1 MAANQSIW
9 RKKPISAYEADLN
22 KSELKRVL
30 TRWGLVSLGIGAII
44 GGGIFT
50 LTGIAAHDHAGPALA
65 LSFIIA
71 GVGCL
76 FASLCYAEFASVLP
90 VEGSAYAYAYG
101 TVGEL
106 FAWFIGWNLILEYM
120 MGATTVAVAWSGYF
134 NKLLHLFGLHIPD
147 YLTNDPVTHGG
158 PAFNLLAFLITWV
171 ITAILIKGIKEAA
184 STNNVIVVL
193 KVAVVLFVIIAGA
206 FFVDTANWTPFIPNE
221 VPILD
226 KLGNPTGEFNF
237 GVGGVLTA
245 ATIVFFAYIGFD
257 AVSTQA
263 GEAINPKK
271 DVPFA
276 IIASLIICTLLYI
289 AVSLVLTG
297 MVPYTELDLKAPVA
311 SAFDGAGI
319 TWAVYLITIA
329 ATAGLM
335 SVMLVM
341 MLGQTRI
348 FLGMSKDGLLPHSIF
363 GTLHSRFKTPYK
375 STILVGFIISIV
387 AALTPIN
394 NVSEMC
400 SMGTLLAFAMVCVAV
415 LILRIKQPHLER
427 PYKTP
432 LIYIVAPLGASF
444 NVFLMTYVR
453 EHTWYAFIIW
463 GIIGVLVYFLYSR
476 RNSNLN
482 KA

>member
-1 MAANQSIW
+1 MSIW
-9 RKKPISAYEADLN
+9 RKKPIAAYLADSKKNDLN
-22 KSELKRVL
+22 RVL
-30 TRWGLVSLGIGAII
+30 TRWGLTSLGIGAII

-50 LTGIAAHDHAGPALA
+50 LTGIAAHNHAGPALA
-65 LSFIIA
+65 LAFVIA
-71 GVGCL
+71 GIGCL

-134 NKLLHLFGLHIPD
+134 TKLLHLFHINLPEA
-147 YLTNDPVTHGG
+147 LINDPVTYGG
-158 PAFNLLAFLITWV
+158 MAFNVPAFVITWV
-171 ITAILIKGIKEAA
+171 ITAILVKGIKEAA
-184 STNNVIVVL
+184 STNNVIVIL
-193 KVAVVLFVIIAGA
+193 KVAVVLFVIIAGS
-206 FFVDTANWTPFIPNE
+206 FYVDTANWHPFIPAE
-221 VPILD
+221 KMGDDGHIH
-226 KLGNPTGEFNF
+226 F

-297 MVPYTELDLKAPVA
+297 MVPYGELDLKAPVA
-311 SAFDGAGI
+311 SAFAGAGI
-319 TWAVYLITIA
+319 DWAVYLITIA

-348 FLGMSKDGLLPHSIF
+348 FLGMAKDGLLPKKMF
-363 GTLHSRFKTPYK
+363 GTLHPKYKTPYK
-375 STILVGFIISIV
+375 STILVGFIVSIV
-387 AALTPIN
+387 SALTPIDK
-394 NVSEMC
+394 VSEMC
-400 SMGTLLAFAMVCVAV
+400 SMGTLLAFAMVCLAV
-415 LILRIKQPHLER
+415 LILRVKQPDLER

-432 LIYIVAPLGASF
+432 FIYFVAPMGVAF
-444 NVFLMTYVR
+444 NIFLMSQVR
-453 EHTWYAFIIW
+453 ENTWYAFLIW
-463 GIIGVLVYFLYSR
+463 GTLGVIIYFLYSR
-476 RNSNLN
+476 RHSNLN
-482 KA
+482 KSD